1 MVCGFVTGSGAGVA
15 RAGTARRRDAACV
28 RMADDAAAV
37 VAAKFPLVL
46 KNKAPYIVFDPI
58 DGEKGVKLELKEVPV
73 FASDDADLGET
84 LFDYDNGK
92 FKPVKAPNMGIAWP
106 SGDGRRIK
114 MTGTKGYYAQPN
126 LKEYGPFPDFFKR
139 SCDG

>member
-1 MVCGFVTGSGAGVA
+1 LRTRFAGVRCEFA
-15 RAGTARRRDAACV
+15 SDDRVLLHHKCAFVCAVLACV
-28 RMADDAAAV
+28 QCV
-37 VAAKFPLVL
+37 
-46 KNKAPYIVFDPI
+46 APYIVFDPI